1 MAVELAAGYATLTV
15 KTAGVS
21 KGLSGLFEG
30 AQRQATG
37 AGKKAGESYR
47 RGLESELKTA
57 EAQSKKFAEAQS
69 KARDK
74 EAEAAGRLRVATE
87 KLNEAKRKGLADGGR
102 LAQLEEA
109 QASATRRHAS
119 AASELARQ
127 TDAAAQAQKRQ
138 ARAQQEFD
146 SAPTSEPKSG
156 FLSRLRQRFSA
167 DGAESGRAF
176 NESAASEVESGG
188 LASAAANAGQKVKG
202 GFLAGLGRAAALAA
216 PFVGVGA
223 IIGKGWG
230 RMVALDNAQAKMR
243 QLGVEGQRLEDVMGL
258 INKSVK
264 GTSFGL
270 GDAATVASQ
279 ALAAGVKEGAD
290 LAQHMQTIVDA
301 AAYGQVPLEEMG
313 TIMNRAKIS
322 GKVLSED
329 LSMLGDRGTPVYAWL
344 AEDLGMAGDELAK
357 FVSDGNLRYEDL
369 NATLQKHSQGAGQRS
384 GETFMGALSN
394 LGAAAGRLGEKIL
407 QPIFKPLQQ
416 GVVWMTEAFG
426 KISPQVESMVG
437 GIAESVGGFV
447 TGKLLPAF
455 RELWPTIQS
464 TAKSLYE
471 GFQAALPTIQ
481 SVAQSIAGGFGDA
494 IGFVVRFKDFLIPLV
509 AGLVAYKGAVMVI
522 NGVTKAWA
530 VVQGLL
536 NIALT
541 ANPVGIVVAA
551 IAALIAGMV
560 MAYKECETFRNI
572 VNAAWTGIKTV
583 IGAVWNWL
591 SKNVFPAVGQAF
603 RAVGKV
609 AMWLWNNAI
618 KPAWGFIKGAIGLA
632 WEVVSDI
639 FRNWMRVFG
648 IAQTVVMALWENAVK
663 PAWEAIKGAFKAA
676 WDFVSPIF
684 EKFKGAW
691 ETLKTGVS
699 GAATAIKNAVT
710 SAFSGLAGIIKAPLK
725 MLGSF
730 LSKIPTSV
738 FGFDIPGA
746 DTLNSWGKSLEGL
759 RSGGAIRD
767 RRGLLSGPGTGTS
780 DSILGVNGRGTPV
793 VRVSDGEGVVTARAM
808 GNGGGAVVAALNAG
822 WTPSADYLRAMF
834 MGIPGHAE
842 GLNPGADYLR
852 SMVMKLWPQISSIGG
867 RRGEDGY
874 GEHSSGNALDIMI
887 PSYGSPEGISLGNSV
902 LAFLQKNGS
911 ALDVNGIIWR
921 RTSYG
926 YGGSLTSG
934 KDYGEHGND
943 TQNHMDH
950 LHVILGKGRGAG
962 ASPVGVPTMRLSAP
976 SGSLGSGTLGG
987 GGQKSAAIQ
996 SKIAAKQTRLGQLNA
1011 DLAAAEQALAEAE
1024 ANPKTKESTLMNK
1037 RNSVQ
1042 KKKDAI
1048 AKAQSE
1054 LDDLNNQLSTV
1065 GDDPAASG
1073 AAGKSSGNDP
1083 FSKIIDGFSELG
1095 QAAMDGAVEGL
1106 LPPGFSNPFEWGAL
1120 KAGGGL
1126 MKWIGGLTGDPV
1138 ANAILGGIGSGMT
1151 GDVQGAGSALA
1162 GLLNPQQMLGGVG
1175 ADDMGGAYTT
1185 GALDPAMAGVGA
1197 GPQVDNSVTINNA
1210 PYQDSTQ
1217 KVMAGVGNRQLA
1229 SQRGNFGTRRI

>member
-37 AGKKAGESYR
+37 AGKKAGESYL

-127 TDAAAQAQKRQ
+127 TDAAARAQKRQ
-138 ARAQQEFD
+138 ARAQQELD

-176 NESAASEVESGG
+176 RESAASEVESGG

-223 IIGKGWG
+223 IISKGWG

-329 LSMLGDRGTPVYAWL
+329 LNMLGDRGTPVYAWL

-357 FVSDGNLRYEDL
+357 FVSDGKLRYEDL

-471 GFQAALPTIQ
+471 GFQAALPTIK
-481 SVAQSIAGGFGDA
+481 SVTQSIAGGFGDA

-530 VVQGLL
+530 AVQGLL

-560 MAYKECETFRNI
+560 MAYKKCETFRNI
-572 VNAAWTGIKTV
+572 VNAAWSGIKTV
-583 IGAVWNWL
+583 ISAVWGWIKTYLFPIWKAEFKAIGAVVSWLWNSAVKPAW
-591 SKNVFPAVGQAF
+591 SAIQTGIKVGWAVIKVVFNAWKKEWQLI
-603 RAVGKV
+603 GKG

-618 KPAWGFIKGAIGLA
+618 SPAWNGIKTA
-632 WEVVSDI
+632 
-639 FRNWMRVFG
+639 FG
-648 IAQTVVMALWENAVK
+648 V
-663 PAWEAIKGAFKAA
+663 A
-676 WDFVSPIF
+676 WDFVGGIID
-684 EKFKGAW
+684 KFVAGW
-691 ETLKTGVS
+691 EVLKTGVT
-699 GAATAIKNAVT
+699 GAATAIKTGIT
-710 SAFSGLAGIIKAPLK
+710 SAFRGLANIIKAPLRA
-725 MLGSF
+725 LGGF
-730 LSKIPTSV
+730 LANIPDTVLGIS
-738 FGFDIPGA
+738 IPGA
-746 DTLNSWGKSLEGL
+746 GTLKSWGQSLQGL
-759 RSGGAIRD
+759 AGGGVVR
-767 RRGLLSGPGTGTS
+767 GPGTGTS
-780 DSILGVNGRGTPV
+780 DSVLAWLSN
-793 VRVSDGEGVVTARAM
+793 GEGVVTARAM

-887 PSYGSPEGISLGNSV
+887 PNYGSPEGVSLGNSV

-926 YGGSLTSG
+926 YGGSLASG

-962 ASPVGVPTMRLSAP
+962 AAPVSVPTMRLSAP

-996 SKIAAKQTRLGQLNA
+996 SKIATKQTRLGQLNA

-1054 LDDLNNQLSTV
+1054 LDDLNNQLSMV
-1065 GDDPAASG
+1065 GDDPGASG
-1073 AAGKSSGNDP
+1073 ATGKSSGNDP

-1106 LPPGFSNPFEWGAL
+1106 LPPGFSNPFEWGIL

-1138 ANAILGGIGSGMT
+1138 ANAVLGTIGSGMT
-1151 GDVQGAGSALA
+1151 GDVQGAGSAIA
-1162 GLLNPQQMLGGVG
+1162 GLFNPQQMLSGVAG
-1175 ADDMGGAYTT
+1175 DDMGGAFTD
-1185 GALDPAMAGVGA
+1185 GMIDPGAGVPGGGA
-1197 GPQVDNSVTINNA
+1197 TVDNSVTVNNA

-1217 KVMAGVGNRQLA
+1217 KVMDAAAGRQMA
-1229 SQRGNFGTRRI
+1229 GQRRYMGTQRIV